1 MSGDDDR
8 PGFLDREKKS
18 FSELDRL
25 RRERRGPA
33 EGRSTS
39 PAQSARVEAAKKQ
52 YVKSLDA
59 IFSKGKGGAE
69 GERLADA
76 VREAR
81 GTPELAA
88 ACRAYRDGVGPPADA
103 VLIACFLEAGER
115 EIVLAGL
122 ESLRNVREAG
132 RVELGSGLR
141 TQLRM
146 LAQDSDDA
154 VASLAEEVLE
164 GG

>member
-33 EGRSTS
+33 EGRSAS
-39 PAQSARVEAAKKQ
+39 PAQRARLESAKKQ
-52 YVKSLDA
+52 YVKAIDA

-69 GERLADA
+69 GERLAQA
-76 VREAR
+76 VRDAR

-88 ACRAYRDGVGPPADA
+88 ACRAYRDAVGAPADA
-103 VLIACFLEAGER
+103 GLIACFLDAGET

-122 ESLRNVREAG
+122 ESLRAAREAG
-132 RVELGSGLR
+132 RVELGAGLR

-146 LAQDSDDA
+146 LVQSPDDG
-154 VASLAEEVLE
+154 VAGAAEELLE
-164 GG
+164 RG